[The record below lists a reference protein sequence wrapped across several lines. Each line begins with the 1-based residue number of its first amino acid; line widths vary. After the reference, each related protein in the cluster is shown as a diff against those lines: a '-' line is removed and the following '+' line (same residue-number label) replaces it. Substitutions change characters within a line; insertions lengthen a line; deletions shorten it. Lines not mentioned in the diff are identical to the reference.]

1 MIILKVFFITFIIT
15 LQIEL
20 CSFFIFIYM
29 VEIVGIKLLN
39 TELFLS
45 VKEKLFTL
53 LPNVVAEKLTNFKH
67 LNNMQRSLW
76 GEILLRTYLSDK
88 INLKPN
94 QIIFNTNDKGKPF
107 LKENSIHFNIT
118 HSGDW
123 VLAAFSNDIVGID
136 VELIHKVNYDIATRF
151 FSTKECNDLF
161 NIIDDEA
168 RKSYFFDL
176 WTLKESYLKAIGT
189 GLTKPLNTF
198 TISFNAN
205 NITLRDQEHPLQNVF
220 FRQYFLED
228 NYKLS
233 VCSFCNSFSED
244 LKFLSLDAIQYI

>member
-1 MIILKVFFITFIIT
+1 MIILKVFFNTFIIT

-20 CSFFIFIYM
+20 CSFIMSIFM

-53 LPNVVAEKLTNFKH
+53 LPIAVVEKLINFKH
-67 LNNMQRSLW
+67 STNMQRSLW
-76 GEILLRTYLSDK
+76 GEILLRKYLSDK
-88 INLKPN
+88 INLKSDK
-94 QIIFNTNDKGKPF
+94 ISFETNDKGKPF
-107 LKENSIHFNIT
+107 LKNNPIHFNIT

-123 VLAAFSNDIVGID
+123 VLAAFSNDVVGID

-198 TISFNAN
+198 TISFNEN
-205 NITLRDQEHPLQNVF
+205 YITLRDEENPLLNVF
-220 FRQYFLED
+220 FRQYFLEE

-233 VCSFCNSFSED
+233 TCSFSNFFSDEIKILTFED
-244 LKFLSLDAIQYI
+244 ILYI

>member
-15 LQIEL
+15 LQIKL
-20 CSFFIFIYM
+20 CSFIISIYM
-29 VEIVGIKLLN
+29 VEIIGIKLLN

-53 LPNVVAEKLTNFKH
+53 LPTAVVEKLTNFKH
-67 LNNMQRSLW
+67 SANMQRSLW
-76 GEILLRTYLSDK
+76 GEILLRKYLSDK
-88 INLKPN
+88 LNLKSE
-94 QIIFNTNDKGKPF
+94 QIIFETNEKGKPF
-107 LKENSIHFNIT
+107 LKNNPIHFNIT

-123 VLAAFSNDIVGID
+123 ILAAFSDDVVGID

-151 FSTKECNDLF
+151 FSTKECIDLF
-161 NIIDDEA
+161 NIKDDEA

-198 TISFNAN
+198 TISFKDN
-205 NITLRDQEHPLQNVF
+205 NITLRDEEHPLQNVF

-228 NYKLS
+228 NYKLT
-233 VCSFCNSFSED
+233 VCSFSNFFSNEI
-244 LKFLSLDAIQYI
+244 KILSLDAIQYI